1 MNCKK
6 GFATAFRW
14 IATGIK
20 IAAALAVLA
29 VAGLGG
35 GCVILL
41 MVAMVVGVAMH
52 AWTYF
57 SDVAKAVLCTAVAL
71 GTLYWLFCEGTP
83 RAWNYLAGL
92 CRGKG
97 TDCGK

>member
-57 SDVAKAVLCTAVAL
+57 SDVAKAMLCTAVAL
-71 GTLYWLFCEGTP
+71 GMIQAVMGGLIGGYTLF
-83 RAWNYLAGL
+83 GL
-92 CRGKG
+92 IFTLVNGR
-97 TDCGK
+97 